1 MNVCPFL
8 CNSELLI
15 PLLLLIAVIT
25 LLLLLLLLILL
36 LLMQLIAKIITAVH
50 FQVRVCNI
58 RPFHTMSVCCGA
70 FSLWIKKW
78 CLLTCV
84 STSNIR
90 NNKIWFNQKHDIVAV
105 LFFIHKNKR
114 DFVLCFHKIWGLT
127 DGIFNR
133 VKHKKT
139 IWLESFAWLIIFTC
153 RNSEEDV
160 LA

>member
-105 LFFIHKNKR
+105 LFLIHKNK
-114 DFVLCFHKIWGLT
+114 
-127 DGIFNR
+127 GILYCASIKYGGWQMAYLIGSN
-133 VKHKKT
+133 KKSQYGRR
-139 IWLESFAWLIIFTC
+139 ILL
-153 RNSEEDV
+153 D
-160 LA
+160 